1 MSSSSSL
8 LISSYPLGFFF
19 GLKLARLDQLEVPLT
34 LTAFEMMRSPYLEKI
49 GLFLFIMNDFRD
61 SMFLKY
67 MTPLVLSSSYWYIMF
82 SSIWSRPSGAYWWKL
97 FVVEPMLVI
106 GFLPR

>member
-1 MSSSSSL
+1 MQELPFL
-8 LISSYPLGFFF
+8 LNVFLKSYPLGFFF

-67 MTPLVLSSSYWYIMF
+67 MTPLVLSSSYW
-82 SSIWSRPSGAYWWKL
+82 
-97 FVVEPMLVI
+97 
-106 GFLPR
+106 

>member
-19 GLKLARLDQLEVPLT
+19 GLKLARLDQLEFPLM

-49 GLFLFIMNDFRD
+49 GLFLFIMKDFSE

-67 MTPLVLSSSYWYIMF
+67 MTPRVLSSSYWYTMF
-82 SSIWSRPSGAYWWKL
+82 SSIWSRPSGTY
-97 FVVEPMLVI
+97 
-106 GFLPR
+106 